1 MSGYTKSLIL
11 FFIAISIVKAQVN
24 VRLGGTGATAN
35 QGRVEV
41 FYNGTWGTVCDDQFD
56 SADAG
61 VVCRMLGFNE
71 GGIAILNGTFGAGTG
86 RIWMDDLNCDGTEQ
100 SLDQCQFLGWGNTNC
115 GHNEDVGV
123 QCRTSGVTNAPTGIP
138 TTRAPATVQ
147 PNNCTA
153 TPSTV
158 PQEWD
163 VRIVGPDDQRGLG
176 FVEVYLNN
184 QWRAVCDDLWG
195 TADAQVVCR
204 KLCFD
209 ATDARAGSPI
219 EINYVRQNVSS
230 VYGLDNVECRGTE
243 NSLRDCSYINGSSI
257 DCSGSDEYAS
267 VACTKLDNAPP
278 IPPIPTLE
286 CDNGNIKALFS
297 RANDKNLEE
306 KFITIFEPVPGAVC
320 NLQKSKDA
328 NFVSIS
334 IPFDECGT
342 NVNTN
347 DTHIIYSNVI
357 RYDYTSTEGNVYRVN
372 TYRVEVSCEFP
383 RDLDSDKGMI
393 PQTESVTQKAPG
405 TFNIRMD
412 FFQNNS
418 FNSPVSNF
426 PLNLTLGEWL
436 NVALTLENVDSNLK
450 LVVPDCLATP
460 TTQETDPT
468 NYPLF
473 ADKCQND
480 PTLGFFPLNSTSFG
494 YRYQTFKFV
503 NFDQVFLHCKAF
515 VCLVSEKSAECDR
528 SCNSTTNTTP
538 APSGRRRREA
548 IVRTSYTKPI
558 YHIQSPPLSFS
569 RRNGDNSIIRQWN
582 ITTSSFTTP
591 LTTSSLKSTVTTARP
606 TTKTTQS
613 AETAR
618 PTTTTTRTTKSETTT
633 RATDVP
639 TSGQAT
645 TASNTQKPTT
655 QRPTTQRPT
664 TTTTTTQRPTTTTTQ
679 RSTTTTKTTA
689 QKQKPN
695 YTTEVKIEK
704 VTVAPTTHANVP
716 PTTKKTQ
723 SNGNKSKFSDYPI
736 SSGLS
741 ESGNKLSSSSG
752 QKRIDL
758 FYFILCQFTLFI
770 ICVL

>member
-1 MSGYTKSLIL
+1 MTGNTRCLIL
-11 FFIAISIVKAQVN
+11 YFIAISIVKAQVN
-24 VRLGGTGATAN
+24 VRLGGTGATAS

-71 GGIAILNGTFGAGTG
+71 GGVAILNGTFGAGTG

-100 SLDQCQFLGWGNTNC
+100 SLDQCQFLGWGITNC
-115 GHNEDVGV
+115 GHDEDVGV
-123 QCRTSGVTNAPTGIP
+123 QCRTSGVTNAPTGVP

-195 TADAQVVCR
+195 VADAQVVCR

-230 VYGLDNVECRGTE
+230 VYGLDNVECQGTE
-243 NSLRDCSYINGSSI
+243 NSLSDCQHSSGADI

-286 CDNGNIKALFS
+286 CENGLIKALFS
-297 RANDKNLEE
+297 RANDKELEE
-306 KFITIFEPVPGAVC
+306 KFITIFDPVPGAVC

-347 DTHIIYSNVI
+347 DSHIIYSNVI

-383 RDLDSDKGMI
+383 RDLDTDNGMI

-418 FNSPVSNF
+418 FNSPVSNY

-436 NVALTLENVDSNLK
+436 NVALTLESVDSNLK

-473 ADKCQND
+473 ENKCQND
-480 PTLGFFPLNSTSFG
+480 PTLGFFPLNSSSFG

-548 IVRTSYTKPI
+548 IVRTSYTKQI

-582 ITTSSFTTP
+582 VTTSSFTTP
-591 LTTSSLKSTVTTARP
+591 LTTSSLKSTATTAQP
-606 TTKTTQS
+606 TTRTAQSQKTPS
-613 AETAR
+613 
-618 PTTTTTRTTKSETTT
+618 PTTATTSRTTKS
-633 RATDVP
+633 
-639 TSGQAT
+639 AT
-645 TASNTQKPTT
+645 TAGATEVPTPRLAKTTSNTQKPTT
-655 QRPTTQRPT
+655 TTTTTTQKP
-664 TTTTTTQRPTTTTTQ
+664 TTTTTQRPTTTTI
-679 RSTTTTKTTA
+679 TTA
-689 QKQKPN
+689 QKPKPN

-704 VTVAPTTHANVP
+704 VTVAPTTRANNAP
-716 PTTKKTQ
+716 QTTRKTQ
-723 SNGNKSKFSDYPI
+723 SNGNKNKFSDYPI

-741 ESGNKLSSSSG
+741 GSGNKLSSSSG
-752 QKRIDL
+752 RKQFDFL
-758 FYFILCQFTLFI
+758 YFILHQLILLNLFYLFHN
-770 ICVL
+770 CYV